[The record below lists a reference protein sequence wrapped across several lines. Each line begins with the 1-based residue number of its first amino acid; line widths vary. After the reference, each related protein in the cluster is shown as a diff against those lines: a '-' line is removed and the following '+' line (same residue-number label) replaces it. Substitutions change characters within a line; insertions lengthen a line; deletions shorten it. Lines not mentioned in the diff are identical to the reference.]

1 MEITR
6 VKIFPANEDH
16 LKAYVNITIDDCFLI
31 TGLKLIRVSKGY
43 YVEMPRAKR
52 ANGEYVDI
60 AAPLN
65 NETRQ
70 MIEEKVFAAY
80 QQFADEPVDDC
91 FVIHGLRLTH
101 SEKGYF
107 LFMPGTKR
115 ADGTYVD
122 IAHPLDNETRQMI
135 QEKVVAEYERVAGKQ
150 E

>member
-70 MIEEKVFAAY
+70 MLEEKVFAQY
-80 QQFADEPVDDC
+80 
-91 FVIHGLRLTH
+91 
-101 SEKGYF
+101 EKVTGE
-107 LFMPGTKR
+107 R
-115 ADGTYVD
+115 V
-122 IAHPLDNETRQMI
+122 TRQVGRSRSVF
-135 QEKVVAEYERVAGKQ
+135 QKVGPLLPMRTKSNFDRPRSIEINRYIPTMLVYWVSGLAYSHIRPASA
-150 E
+150 

>member
-6 VKIFPANEDH
+6 VKIFPAIEDH

-70 MIEEKVFAAY
+70 MLEEKVFAEY
-80 QQFADEPVDDC
+80 
-91 FVIHGLRLTH
+91 
-101 SEKGYF
+101 EKVTGE
-107 LFMPGTKR
+107 R
-115 ADGTYVD
+115 V
-122 IAHPLDNETRQMI
+122 TRQVGRSRSVF
-135 QEKVVAEYERVAGKQ
+135 Q
-150 E
+150 